1 MINAISPLF
10 GTERLRDWRHREMN
24 AERLIILFLLPF
36 FVNERQQQASALF
49 MTQKQIHL
57 FTRLKRLGFAKGNQ
71 MKLYGQV
78 YEVVGEPIL
87 MDNEV
92 VLLDATETKSGQP
105 PS

>member
-1 MINAISPLF
+1 
-10 GTERLRDWRHREMN
+10 
-24 AERLIILFLLPF
+24 
-36 FVNERQQQASALF
+36 

-57 FTRLKRLGFAKGNQ
+57 FTRLERLGFAKGNQ